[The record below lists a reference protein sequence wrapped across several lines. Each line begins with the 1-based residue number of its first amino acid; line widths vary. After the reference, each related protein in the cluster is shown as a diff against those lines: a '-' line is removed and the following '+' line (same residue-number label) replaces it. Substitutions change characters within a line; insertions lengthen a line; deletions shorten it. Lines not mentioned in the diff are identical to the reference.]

1 LKIEKQKITA
11 HNELAEKLFLNKKA
25 IEKPL
30 ILGVLGLILGIF

>member
-1 LKIEKQKITA
+1 MVIKGNFTA
-11 HNELAEKLFLNKKA
+11 LNEVAEKLFLNKKT

>member
-1 LKIEKQKITA
+1 MVYGQPA
-11 HNELAEKLFLNKKA
+11 HNEVAEKLFLNKKA

>member
-1 LKIEKQKITA
+1 MQTSY
-11 HNELAEKLFLNKKA
+11 NEVAEKLFLNKKA